1 MIPAMIATGSV
12 LLFGGM
18 VVVMSVAGQMDGRG
32 MHRSGGGAQTPV
44 ADAGPDVAVD
54 IRDFDYLPRDL
65 TIDAGATVTWTNY
78 DGAPHT
84 SSDKD
89 GAWDTGRL
97 NKDQSGALTFDEPGA
112 YSYFCTYH
120 PYMKATLT
128 VR

>member
-1 MIPAMIATGSV
+1 VVGLVGLLLIAGLLMGSAMGGHMG
-12 LLFGGM
+12 GGM
-18 VVVMSVAGQMDGRG
+18 MWG
-32 MHRSGGGAQTPV
+32 RSGGGPQTPV
-44 ADAGPDVAVD
+44 ADAGTDVGVE
-54 IRDFDYLPRDL
+54 IRDFEYLPRDL

-84 SSDKD
+84 SSDRD
-89 GAWDTGRL
+89 GGWDTGRL